1 MRIAECSA
9 LAWSSAFACLLGT
22 MTLSQAVRAQEPRG
36 SIVGTVRDS
45 LGGALSGAL
54 VVVQGTNLRAITDSE
69 GAFRFTR
76 LRGGDLTLLVR
87 RLGYR
92 PESPTVRVD
101 PFAETRTEVH
111 LAALAM
117 RLPTVEVRRQVEVYD
132 SRLAGFNARREKHV
146 GHFVSREDLD
156 RMRSARFV
164 DALRQIPGVQMRPLR
179 GGGTTI
185 ALRGSRCPPL
195 VFIDGF
201 PADAGTMDL
210 DMLDLA
216 SVEGIEVYSG
226 VATVP
231 PEFMGARGTHACG
244 VVAVWSRATRK
255 RRHREDSES
264 VNLEQLLASQAVYT
278 ADQVEDAA
286 RVTGGSVIPQ
296 YPDSLWRAGV
306 SGRVVAEF
314 IVDAAGAIEPGSLRI
329 VSTTHPYFA
338 GAVRAALDEGSFRSA
353 FLRGKPVR
361 QIVQLPFVFEPSAKT
376 LDSTPPP
383 GSVLPSPLP

>member
-1 MRIAECSA
+1 MRIAVCSV
-9 LAWSSAFACLLGT
+9 LRWSSAFACLLGMLT
-22 MTLSQAVRAQEPRG
+22 SPRIVLAQEPQG
-36 SIVGTVRDS
+36 SIAGVVLDS
-45 LGGALSGAL
+45 LGGPLSGAL
-54 VVVQGTNLRAITDSE
+54 VSVQGTTIRAITDDAGS
-69 GAFRFTR
+69 FRLNR
-76 LRGGDLTLLVR
+76 VRAGELTLLVR
-87 RLGYR
+87 RLGYK
-92 PESPTVRVD
+92 PESPTVRVN
-101 PFAETRTEVH
+101 ASGEARMEVR
-111 LAALAM
+111 LAALAI

-146 GHFVSREDLD
+146 GHFVTREELD

-255 RRHREDSES
+255 RRPRQDAES

-278 ADQVEDAA
+278 SDQVEDAA
-286 RVTGGSVIPQ
+286 RVSQVTPQ

-314 IVDAAGAIEPGSLRI
+314 IVDTTGAIEPGSLRI
-329 VSTTHPYFA
+329 VSATHPYFA
-338 GAVRAALDEGSFRSA
+338 GAVKAALDEGSFRSA

-361 QIVQLPFVFEPSAKT
+361 QIVQLPFVFDPGERTPDT
-376 LDSTPPP
+376 VPPP
-383 GSVLPSPLP
+383 GTVLRSPFP

>member
-1 MRIAECSA
+1 MRFAARSA
-9 LAWSSAFACLLGT
+9 LRWSSAFACLLGST
-22 MTLSQAVRAQEPRG
+22 TLSPAALAQDSQG

-45 LGGALSGAL
+45 LGVALSGAQ
-54 VVVQGTNLRAITDSE
+54 VSVQGTNIRAVTDDDGTFRLGRLRA
-69 GAFRFTR
+69 
-76 LRGGDLTLLVR
+76 GDLTLSIR

-92 PESPTVRVD
+92 PESPSVRVSSE
-101 PFAETRTEVH
+101 AQTRLDVR
-111 LAALAM
+111 LVALAM
-117 RLPTVEVRRQVEVYD
+117 RLPTVEVRRKAEVYD
-132 SRLAGFNARREKHV
+132 SRLAGFVARQEKHV
-146 GHFVSREDLD
+146 GHFVTREQLD

-179 GGGTTI
+179 GGGITV

-201 PADAGTMDL
+201 PADAGTLDL

-226 VATVP
+226 LATVP

-244 VVAVWSRATRK
+244 VIAVWSRPFRR
-255 RRHREDSES
+255 RRHIEDAES

-286 RVTGGSVIPQ
+286 RVAEGSVVPQ

-314 IVDAAGAIEPGSLRI
+314 IVDTAGALEPGSLRI
-329 VSTTHPYFA
+329 VSATHPYFA
-338 GAVRAALDEGSFRSA
+338 AAVKAALDEGAFRSA

-361 QIVQLPFVFEPSAKT
+361 QIVQLPFVFEPGEKAPDT
-376 LDSTPPP
+376 IHPP
-383 GSVLPSPLP
+383 GTAPRSPLP

>member
-1 MRIAECSA
+1 MRIAVCSA
-9 LAWSSAFACLLGT
+9 LRWSSAFACLLG
-22 MTLSQAVRAQEPRG
+22 MLTLPQVVLAQEPQG
-36 SIVGTVRDS
+36 SIAGIVLDS
-45 LGGALSGAL
+45 LGGPLSGAL
-54 VVVQGTNLRAITDSE
+54 VSVQGTTIRAVTDDAGS
-69 GAFRFTR
+69 FRLNR
-76 LRGGDLTLLVR
+76 VRAGDLTLFVR
-87 RLGYR
+87 RLGYK
-92 PESPTVRVD
+92 PESPIVRVN
-101 PFAETRTEVH
+101 ALGEARMEVR

-132 SRLAGFNARREKHV
+132 SRLAGFNARKEKHV
-146 GHFVSREDLD
+146 GHFVTREDLD

-255 RRHREDSES
+255 RRHIQDSES

-278 ADQVEDAA
+278 SDQVEDAA
-286 RVTGGSVIPQ
+286 RVSEVTPQ

-314 IVDAAGAIEPGSLRI
+314 IVDTSGAIEPGSLRI

-338 GAVRAALDEGSFRSA
+338 GAVKAALDEGSFRSA

-361 QIVQLPFVFEPSAKT
+361 QIVQLPFVFEPSEKT
-376 LDSTPPP
+376 LDPVPPP
-383 GSVLPSPLP
+383 GTVLPSPLP

>member
-1 MRIAECSA
+1 
-9 LAWSSAFACLLGT
+9 
-22 MTLSQAVRAQEPRG
+22 
-36 SIVGTVRDS
+36 VRDS
-45 LGGALSGAL
+45 LGVALSGAQIS
-54 VVVQGTNLRAITDSE
+54 VQGTNVRAVTDDDGTFRLGRLRA
-69 GAFRFTR
+69 
-76 LRGGDLTLLVR
+76 GDVTLLIR

-92 PESPTVRVD
+92 PESPSIRVN
-101 PFAETRTEVH
+101 PQAETRIDIR
-111 LAALAM
+111 LGALAM
-117 RLPTVEVRRQVEVYD
+117 RLPTVEVRRRAEVYD
-132 SRLAGFNARREKHV
+132 SRLAGFVARQEKHV
-146 GHFVSREDLD
+146 GHFVTREQLD

-179 GGGTTI
+179 GGGITV

-244 VVAVWSRATRK
+244 VIAVWSRPFRP
-255 RRHREDSES
+255 RRHIADAEA

-286 RVTGGSVIPQ
+286 RVAEGSVVPH

-306 SGRVVAEF
+306 SGRVLAEF
-314 IVDAAGAIEPGSLRI
+314 IVDTAGAIEPGSLRI
-329 VSTTHPYFA
+329 VSATHPYFA
-338 GAVRAALDEGSFRSA
+338 GAVKAALEEGAFRSA
-353 FLRGKPVR
+353 FLKGKPVR
-361 QIVQLPFVFEPSAKT
+361 QIVQLPFVFEPGEKAT
-376 LDSTPPP
+376 GTAPPP
-383 GSVLPSPLP
+383 GTAPRSPLP